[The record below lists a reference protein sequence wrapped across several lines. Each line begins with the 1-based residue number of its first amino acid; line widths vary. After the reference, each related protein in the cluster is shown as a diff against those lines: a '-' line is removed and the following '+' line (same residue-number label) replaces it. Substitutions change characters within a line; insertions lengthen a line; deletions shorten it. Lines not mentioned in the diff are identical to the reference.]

1 MLAEIV
7 DGDDVLVR
15 QLTGGARLAKEA
27 LAHFRVRFDG
37 ARNDLDGDDALDQ
50 RIEGPVDD
58 THAALPKLLLE
69 LIAANRL
76 H

>member
-1 MLAEIV
+1 MVMMFLCDSWPAARASRKNRSRIS
-7 DGDDVLVR
+7 GF
-15 QLTGGARLAKEA
+15 GSIGAR
-27 LAHFRVRFDG
+27 D
-37 ARNDLDGDDALDQ
+37 DLDGDDALDQ

-58 THAALPKLLLE
+58 THAALPELLVE